1 VTLSQ
6 QLLTENANNLYLLG
20 HLLAKDKS
28 CGSLQL
34 EAVSAGCWIVS
45 QLERLNSY
53 DNLNI
58 YKSVRQKVTYV
69 SLSCHSWESV
79 RA

>member
-34 EAVSAGCWIVS
+34 ETLSAGCWIFI

-53 DNLNI
+53 DNFKI
-58 YKSVRQKVTYV
+58 CESARQKVTYS
-69 SLSCHSWESV
+69 SLSC
-79 RA
+79 